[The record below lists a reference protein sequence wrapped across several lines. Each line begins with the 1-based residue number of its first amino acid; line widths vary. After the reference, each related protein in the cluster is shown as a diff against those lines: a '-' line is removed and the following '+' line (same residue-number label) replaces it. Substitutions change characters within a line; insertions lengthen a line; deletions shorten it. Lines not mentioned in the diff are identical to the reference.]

1 MNYAAA
7 FGVRCGEH
15 KARDAGEGDCRRA
28 HRARLQRYKQVVAGD
43 ALRAF
48 LAADIANH
56 QNFGMGG
63 GIGQFAGAVAV
74 AGDDFAIGAVDQNRA
89 NRHFVPGAGGKG
101 LFHCGLHIDMV
112 ILHRG

>member
-1 MNYAAA
+1 MNHAAT
-7 FGVRCGEH
+7 FRIGRSKH
-15 KARDAGEGDCRRA
+15 KTRDAGEGNCRRA
-28 HRARLQRYKQVVAGD
+28 HRARLQRHEQVVTGN

-48 LAADIANH
+48 LAADIADH

-63 GIGQFAGAVAV
+63 GIGQFAGAVA
-74 AGDDFAIGAVDQNRA
+74 ASGDDFPAGAVDQNRA